1 MFTIGVFAIILNKHI
16 QILLSHRNDMDTW
29 NLPGGGMKPY
39 ETPINALIREVKE
52 ETGLTDTIN
61 KIVALNSKPQDSEIV
76 LTFLCEIKKGKV
88 KLSDEADEHRWFSLK
103 DLPLNTV
110 PKQLERIC
118 FFFQNPEKV
127 FLKIQNQS
135 GTKDLLK
142 TGKLEILNK
151 KLLKKYLG

>member
-1 MFTIGVFAIILNKHI
+1 
-16 QILLSHRNDMDTW
+16 
-29 NLPGGGMKPY
+29 
-39 ETPINALIREVKE
+39 
-52 ETGLTDTIN
+52 
-61 KIVALNSKPQDSEIV
+61 
-76 LTFLCEIKKGKV
+76 EIKKGKV